1 MKVTVV
7 IPAFNAERYLA
18 QALESVEGQTCKPD
32 ECLVVDDGSTD
43 ATGAVARSF
52 PFVRYVYKP
61 NGGDASARN
70 RGIEEAGGD
79 LIAFLDSDDVWR
91 PRKLEK
97 QLALFMNQP
106 ELAMVYCG
114 VEVVDHDLNQ
124 LEILRAA
131 PQRSALRN
139 TLLVEKPY
147 MTGIG
152 STGIVRTEIARETRF
167 DERLKA
173 SADWAFAVSV
183 ALRHPVERVDSALVF
198 YRQHTSSQVHLNLNA
213 VEQDMTLV
221 WSEIFDHPDLPPEL
235 GPLRRRARA
244 NLFLSLAASYFKKGD
259 QKNFLRYL
267 GRALRLRP
275 DRVIA
280 ALWRRYMVPPT
291 R

>member
-18 QALESVEGQTCKPD
+18 DALESVERQTHQPN

-43 ATGAVARSF
+43 ATETVARSF
-52 PFVRYVYKP
+52 PFVRYVHKP

-70 RGIEEAGGD
+70 RGIEEARGD
-79 LIAFLDSDDVWR
+79 LIAFLDSDDVWK
-91 PRKLEK
+91 PQKLEK
-97 QLALFMNQP
+97 QLALFTNQP
-106 ELAMVYCG
+106 ALGMAYCG
-114 VEVVDHDLNQ
+114 VEVVDDDLKQ
-124 LEILRAA
+124 LEVMRAA
-131 PQRSALRN
+131 PQRAALRN

-152 STGIVRTEIARETRF
+152 STGLVRTEIAREIRF

-183 ALRHPVERVDSALVF
+183 ALRFPVERVDSALVL
-198 YRQHTSSQVHLNLNA
+198 YRQHASSQVHLNLKA
-213 VEQDMTLV
+213 VERDMTLV
-221 WSEIFDHPDLPPEL
+221 WSEIFDHRDLSL
-235 GPLRRRARA
+235 DLRSLHRRARA

-259 QKNFLRYL
+259 RKNFLRYL

-275 DRVIA
+275 DRVTA
-280 ALWRRYMVPPT
+280 ALWRRYMVPPA
-291 R
+291 